1 MLRDPP
7 PNLLMLS
14 ATLPDESTP
23 TVLVNEVK
31 HSEPIVAETTVH
43 AVEPKSKV
51 EEPVHDRQHRW
62 SAQKRLK
69 KVQVKTLEMVYR
81 RSKRPTVSKAFSTLM
96 YRRKFLSISEMDL
109 LKEVAFEVITSL
121 IMKFLCWL

>member
-14 ATLPDESTP
+14 ATLPDKPTP

-31 HSEPIVAETTVH
+31 HSEPIVAETTVR

-81 RSKRPTVSKAFSTLM
+81 RSKRPTVSKAFSTLI